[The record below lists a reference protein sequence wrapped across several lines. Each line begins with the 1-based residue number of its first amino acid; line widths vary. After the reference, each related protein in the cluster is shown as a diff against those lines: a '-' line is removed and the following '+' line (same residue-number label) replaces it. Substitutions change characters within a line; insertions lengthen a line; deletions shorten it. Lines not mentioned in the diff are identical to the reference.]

1 LFFVSQ
7 RATTNSTVAKDSTSQ
22 VLLNYLSSKEEA
34 AMMPHPSMDPKLY
47 YDSRTETAGY
57 PKPTARHPVP
67 LRNPDSLYDFALSV
81 AATRG
86 GFPAVAAVG
95 GGENL
100 FAPRPVVP
108 SLVGEGLPSAPMC
121 NDHYKGLGM
130 QEILEIADDFLWADE
145 DPLMTAK
152 VHDISAN
159 SGPRAPTSAALVT
172 PLKTPTASR
181 ASSPCPIPFC
191 TPEHNKTSPPVV
203 RREVAVRSVTAICV
217 PSSSSKSVHPPLVCQ
232 GLSPSIVSLDS
243 PTPSVVTLH
252 SPSRQSMK
260 KRRRAHHGA
269 VVEEYSSSIASMSS
283 EDEADD
289 DDDDDDDDNDADEFA
304 GDDGDRGGD
313 GLGDSAHGSDS
324 SQASNECRVR
334 PYQACQWTVKFHELC
349 QYRQRHGNCLV
360 PHNYKPNM
368 LLARWVKRQRY
379 QYKLFKEGK
388 ASTMTEDRAAAL
400 NAVGFV
406 WDSQETAWEERLM
419 ELTEFR
425 GAQGHCNVPCT
436 YRINPPLAAW
446 VKCQRRQYKLY
457 RNGKPSNITAPRI
470 QQLEN
475 LGFEWEPRANKR
487 LRVAQTRNARRKTK

>member
-1 LFFVSQ
+1 MNNNLTNSFLGDPADRSFSF
-7 RATTNSTVAKDSTSQ
+7 RRETTNPTDGRKDSTSQ
-22 VLLNYLSSKEEA
+22 VLLSQLCPRREKT
-34 AMMPHPSMDPKLY
+34 MMPHPSMDPKLY
-47 YDSRTETAGY
+47 YDARTEAVAYRKSLARY
-57 PKPTARHPVP
+57 PLPLRHPE
-67 LRNPDSLYDFALSV
+67 SLYGIALSV
-81 AATRG
+81 ATTRG
-86 GFPAVAAVG
+86 GFPAVPAI

-100 FAPRPVVP
+100 YAPRPP
-108 SLVGEGLPSAPMC
+108 PAPLVGESLPPTAAM

-130 QEILEIADDFLWADE
+130 KEILEIADDFLWADE

-152 VHDISAN
+152 VHDITATN
-159 SGPRAPTSAALVT
+159 SPIASSNAVPSL

-181 ASSPCPIPFC
+181 ASSPAPFC
-191 TPEHNKTSPPVV
+191 TPERKACPDG
-203 RREVAVRSVTAICV
+203 RREVAVRSVTAISAL
-217 PSSSSKSVHPPLVCQ
+217 SSSSKPVAPIMVCQ
-232 GLSPSIVSLDS
+232 GTSPSVVSLDS

-252 SPSRQSMK
+252 SPTRLSKK
-260 KRRRAHHGA
+260 KRRRDHDG
-269 VVEEYSSSIASMSS
+269 VVVDDDSSSSMSS
-283 EDEADD
+283 EDE
-289 DDDDDDDDNDADEFA
+289 DDNDADEFA
-304 GDDGDRGGD
+304 GDYADVDGAELD
-313 GLGDSAHGSDS
+313 DSEHGSNT
-324 SQASNECRVR
+324 SQGSNECRVR
-334 PYQACQWTVKFHELC
+334 PYQAGQWTVKFHELC

-388 ASTMTEDRAAAL
+388 ASTMTEERAAAL
-400 NAVGFV
+400 KAIGFV

-419 ELTEFR
+419 ELKEFR
-425 GAQGHCNVPCT
+425 ASQGHCNVPCT

-487 LRVAQTRNARRKTK
+487 LRVAQTRNVRRRIK